1 MNQRLLLLTLAAA
14 CAAGSLTAQN
24 VSFVP
29 GDLIVEQVGNTSS
42 AISSGASPVIFDEIA
57 PGNGTVVEQVDL
69 PVSNTSGNIAV
80 TDSGKATSAGQLTLS
95 GDGQYIAFVGYDAPL
110 GTASITSSNSGIYPR
125 VVGTMSFNGTLD
137 LNVMNATAYD
147 AQNIRSAY
155 TDNGTD
161 LWTAGNANA
170 TVANSSVM
178 YTLNGSGID
187 TGLNVG
193 GNTRVINAF
202 GGQLYG
208 STETGSASRVQ
219 TYGTGEPTT
228 GPVTVGN
235 MTGLPTT
242 GNGTAF
248 VMFDLN
254 GSSTP
259 NVLYLANDNDA
270 AAAVLKYSLVGGTW
284 TADGS
289 VSFTGNGC
297 YGITGEEITNSSVTL
312 YGTYNTGSGAGEL
325 FTFTDSTGYDSTMS
339 GSVSILALAPA
350 NTTFDGVAFVPEQVT
365 GVPEPASASLGLG
378 AAVLALG
385 AWCRSRKFR

>member
-1 MNQRLLLLTLAAA
+1 
-14 CAAGSLTAQN
+14 
-24 VSFVP
+24 
-29 GDLIVEQVGNTSS
+29 
-42 AISSGASPVIFDEIA
+42 
-57 PGNGTVVEQVDL
+57 
-69 PVSNTSGNIAV
+69 
-80 TDSGKATSAGQLTLS
+80 
-95 GDGQYIAFVGYDAPL
+95 
-110 GTASITSSNSGIYPR
+110 